1 MKLGKMQVGLA
12 TNWEKTESSSKEI
25 ISVLKDLVTK
35 SPYVGIETSDIKEIS
50 WGEARDDY
58 SGDPELFLKYFS
70 ELMEGKSTG
79 SNEGFYT
86 LQDIGFI
93 GNFLFVLKLG
103 GASLSCH
110 VRMVSSEH
118 ISHTARDKWGILEA
132 EGMYIN
138 AELHLDV
145 RRGDKETRS
154 LVNFASALLEEI
166 GFDKEVTVLD
176 YI

>member
-1 MKLGKMQVGLA
+1 MKLGKMQIGLT

-35 SPYVGIETSDIKEIS
+35 SNYIAIESSNIKEIS
-50 WGEARDDY
+50 WAEARDDY

-79 SNEGFYT
+79 GNEGFYT
-86 LQDIGFI
+86 LQDIGLI

-103 GASLSCH
+103 GVSLSCH
-110 VRMVSSEH
+110 VRVVSSED
-118 ISHTARDKWGILEA
+118 ISHAARVKWGIPEA
-132 EGMYIN
+132 EGMYVS
-138 AELHLDV
+138 AEVHLDV
-145 RRGDKETRS
+145 RRGDKETHS